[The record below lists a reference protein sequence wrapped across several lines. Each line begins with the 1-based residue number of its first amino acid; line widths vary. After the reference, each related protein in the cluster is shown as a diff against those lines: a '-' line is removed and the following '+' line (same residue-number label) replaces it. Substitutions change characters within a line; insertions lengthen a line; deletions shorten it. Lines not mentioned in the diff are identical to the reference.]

1 MCYCD
6 LISSPGWGLAESC
19 TEQHEGYSQR
29 WDDGSCNS
37 VWGEAEGTVALWL
50 PCSGICCCSS
60 LLGLVH
66 GRGSSWPFS
75 ILPYPYGNSISL
87 GAFCCAVQE
96 WWMMTCPLSY
106 HSSNR
111 VSRLGP
117 MVWLGLQGKYSRG
130 WFTMLMGLDSA
141 VSKRGLS
148 AQRRWEIDGWWR
160 LMRGK
165 SPSYAPL
172 TASRSPTLPPLLCLP
187 CEKCSFANK

>member
-117 MVWLGLQGKYSRG
+117 MVWLGLQGKYEKNPWLLKDAHAKVLWNSLVY
-130 WFTMLMGLDSA
+130 FLCA
-141 VSKRGLS
+141 
-148 AQRRWEIDGWWR
+148 A
-160 LMRGK
+160 
-165 SPSYAPL
+165 
-172 TASRSPTLPPLLCLP
+172 PPLWGYL
-187 CEKCSFANK
+187 